1 MLDTNPHS
9 QDAGLPLAQA
19 KDWGTIAI
27 TEVDLNQRLY
37 WISRSDCQAELPR
50 HRP

>member
-27 TEVDLNQRLY
+27 TEVDLNQRLH
-37 WISRSDCQAELPR
+37 WSSRGDCQAEIPR